1 MNLESLVRDANPA
14 PLASIPG
21 PDSLEARRMLGHLT
35 ADHQGI
41 DGRSHRSPLKRSTV
55 WAVVAAAA
63 AVIAAV
69 VTPLVTDQSASLPA
83 HSATQIPASVTQTW
97 RLAGYITQAGL
108 QVSSGSTSL
117 STSQQSTTQLAC
129 PTVTTCYS
137 DGTNLPSLN
146 QNSQSVI
153 TVTHDGGATW
163 HQVLSPG
170 HDVYFFGFTC
180 PVPTTC
186 MVAGAVPNTNTSPS
200 LYTTTDGGQ
209 SWTTQL
215 MPGSNPSAVVLS
227 CATISD
233 CVVLEDVPANGDN
246 IKGVAYITSDGG
258 HTWTNSVLPK
268 SFMAGGSAEP
278 GLQCFADGRCIAIGN
293 EATSTRALQT
303 VAMIYST
310 NDGATWEVGTLPQ
323 VAPSISASGLMS
335 CADDEHCVSIESAQN
350 DNGGITTSGVLV
362 TNDGGE
368 TWSSF
373 PVTDLNSV
381 DASTPMSFDSISC
394 SNPSDCWAAGGMYE
408 SLCQGSCP
416 YVPNRGVLMATVN
429 GGQTWSTVPLPT
441 PPSQTLQYAQI
452 FPVSCIADG
461 NCFAVGSLNTTQS
474 ASQAGSPL
482 AGQNVL
488 LTNGD

>member
-21 PDSLEARRMLGHLT
+21 PDSLEARRTLGQLT
-35 ADHQGI
+35 ADRRAV
-41 DGRSHRSPLKRSTV
+41 DGPNQRLFVQRRTL
-55 WAVVAAAA
+55 WAVAAATL
-63 AVIAAV
+63 VIAAV
-69 VTPLVTDQSASLPA
+69 VTPLLAHQSTSSPA
-83 HSATQIPASVTQTW
+83 HSATRIPTAVSETW
-97 RLAGYITQAGL
+97 RLAGYITQPGL

-137 DGTNLPSLN
+137 DGSNVPSLN
-146 QNSQSVI
+146 ENSQSVI

-180 PVPTTC
+180 PVPTAC
-186 MVAGAVPNTNTSPS
+186 MVAGAVPNTKTAPS

-209 SWTTQL
+209 SWTTRP
-215 MPGSNPSAVVLS
+215 MPGSDTSAVVLS

-233 CVVLEDVPANGDN
+233 CVVLENVPAGEDN
-246 IKGVAYITSDGG
+246 MEGVAYVTSDGG
-258 HTWTNSVLPK
+258 HTWTNSALPK
-268 SFMAGGSAEP
+268 SFMAGGSADP
-278 GLQCFADGRCIAIGN
+278 GLQCFSDGRCIATGN
-293 EATSTRALQT
+293 EATATRAQQT

-310 NDGATWEVGTLPQ
+310 DDGATWEVGTLPPA
-323 VAPSISASGLMS
+323 APSISASGLMS

-350 DNGGITTSGVLV
+350 GNGGITTSGVLV

-368 TWSSF
+368 AWSSF
-373 PVTDLNSV
+373 PVTDLNSAN
-381 DASTPMSFDSISC
+381 ASTPMSFDSISC
-394 SNPSDCWAAGGMYE
+394 SNASDCWASGQMYE

-416 YVPNRGVLMATVN
+416 YVPDRGVLMATVN

-441 PPSQTLQYAQI
+441 PPSQTLQYEEI
-452 FPVSCIADG
+452 FPVSCIVEA

-474 ASQAGSPL
+474 AAQAGSPL
-482 AGQNVL
+482 VGQNVL
-488 LTNGD
+488 LTNGA